1 MKRYSY
7 LYQTLFDFYWQNLS
21 FRWPY
26 DSLIKKKVKK
36 MKVEINIKNSD
47 WKKLEKIAKRLRRKT
62 GYKAITAKRITQ
74 YLINDYLK

>member
-1 MKRYSY
+1 
-7 LYQTLFDFYWQNLS
+7 
-21 FRWPY
+21 
-26 DSLIKKKVKK
+26 